1 MEVPVRHD
9 ETLESHTHG
18 VKERYAA
25 MSVLAKTTQILDLVT
40 SPGRQSTL
48 TEIAEQLHQP
58 RSSVHRLLTELM
70 ALGLIMRRSN
80 ATFAAGPRLVQWGEA
95 AAHSIDLVEVARPHM
110 EWLRDRLGESVHL
123 YVREREHRICIAAV
137 DGHYELRHFTEVGR
151 PLPLRVGAAG
161 KLLLANAD
169 PATRAQ
175 EIARSATDSPSPRA
189 PTARELESQ
198 LEEIGRTGWATSDG
212 EREEGLVAA
221 AVPITDGL
229 GRVAAALSVSGPSAR
244 LSSQKLLFLRPD
256 VVEAA
261 RMISQELS
269 RTSQPGREG

>member
-1 MEVPVRHD
+1 
-9 ETLESHTHG
+9 
-18 VKERYAA
+18 

-40 SPGRQSTL
+40 SADRQNTL

-80 ATFAAGPRLVQWGEA
+80 ATYAAGPRLVHWGEA
-95 AAHSIDLVEVARPHM
+95 AAHSIDLVEVARPRM

-137 DGHYELRHFTEVGR
+137 DGHYELRHFTEIGR
-151 PLPLRVGAAG
+151 PLPLHVGAAG

-175 EIARSATDSPSPRA
+175 EIARAATDPPSPRA

-229 GRVAAALSVSGPSAR
+229 HRVVAALSVSGPSAR
-244 LSSQKLLFLRPD
+244 LSAQKLVSLRPD
-256 VVEAA
+256 IVEAA
-261 RMISQELS
+261 GVISQELRHTARS
-269 RTSQPGREG
+269 TQDA